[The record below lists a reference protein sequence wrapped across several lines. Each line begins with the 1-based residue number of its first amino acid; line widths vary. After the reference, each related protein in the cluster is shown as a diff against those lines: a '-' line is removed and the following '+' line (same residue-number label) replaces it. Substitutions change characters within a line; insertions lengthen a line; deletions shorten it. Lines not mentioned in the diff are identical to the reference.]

1 MPSDPPVGGVVLTKI
16 THEYE
21 YLAAHCK
28 WFCGLGV
35 GQSGFKGDP
44 QTVPLILDRPSPTW
58 PNFTTNYT
66 NRVGREGSRK
76 TLLFH
81 TSPRQLAALVP
92 VT

>member
-44 QTVPLILDRPSPTW
+44 QTVPLIL
-58 PNFTTNYT
+58 
-66 NRVGREGSRK
+66 K
-76 TLLFH
+76 TV
-81 TSPRQLAALVP
+81 SSKSNVP
-92 VT
+92 AQGWLQG